1 MISPF
6 VPSSNHP
13 MSREDIKMRFIL
25 KERIFSLRESYYIRN
40 EQGDNLLEVNGRL
53 LGIRDKLTLRDL
65 QGNQVASVTKHL
77 IALRPTY
84 TIARPGQPDAVLKK
98 DFINIL
104 REGFSV
110 DLEGGLPDLRIQGDI
125 FEHSYTISQ
134 QGVAVA
140 QVSKKWISLRDSYVV
155 DIAEGADTVLLLAC
169 AIVLDRITHEEEDE
183 D

>member
-1 MISPF
+1 
-6 VPSSNHP
+6 
-13 MSREDIKMRFIL
+13 MRFIL

-40 EQGDNLLEVNGRL
+40 EQGENLLEVTGRL

-65 QGNQVASVTKHL
+65 EGNVVATITSHL

-84 TIARPGQPDAVLKK
+84 TIDRPGQPDATVKK

-110 DLEGGLPDLRIQGDI
+110 DMAGGLPDLRIQGDI
-125 FEHSYTISQ
+125 LEHSYTISR
-134 QGVAVA
+134 QGNTIA

-155 DIAEGADTVLLLAC
+155 DVTEGEDAVLLLAC
-169 AIVLDRITHEEEDE
+169 AIVVDRITHEED
-183 D
+183 DVQPGSD